1 MKSGITFIAALLMAL
16 AGVRLS
22 LAGQPVVS
30 HLIVTDVNPLAFSV
44 AWVASEAS
52 TCTVRLF
59 DEQHREL
66 ADVKAVSESRQ
77 HPPAEDLGVMKV
89 RVQGLRPDT
98 NYLVQTVTTSKKDG
112 KITVYPEKPIS
123 VRTEKN
129 AVPVSNSVF
138 AQKIYHKNQMKG
150 DGSLLIASVDGE
162 SYPVSG
168 WVGGQPN
175 PPSPWALVDLNN
187 LYSAKSHQN
196 LEVRGGESIT
206 VEVLAGIRG
215 YARFTGKVPQASQ
228 GAIIEL
234 SPPIVLTDSH

>member
-1 MKSGITFIAALLMAL
+1 MRNRIITLAAATYLAMACW
-16 AGVRLS
+16 AM
-22 LAGQPVVS
+22 AGQPVVS

-44 AWVASEAS
+44 AWVASEPS

-59 DEQHREL
+59 DEQHRNL
-66 ADVKAVSESRQ
+66 ADVKTISESRQ
-77 HPPAEDLGVMKV
+77 HRPAEDLGVMKV
-89 RVQGLRPDT
+89 RVHGLRPDT

-112 KITVYPEKPIS
+112 KIIIYPEKPIS

-138 AQKIYHKNQMKG
+138 AQKIYHTNQMKG

-168 WVGGQPN
+168 WVGAQPN

-187 LYSAKSHQN
+187 LYSARTHQN
-196 LEVRGGESIT
+196 LEVRGGEKIT
-206 VEVLAGIRG
+206 VEVLGGVRG
-215 YARFTGKVPQASQ
+215 YSRFSGKVPHASQ
-228 GAIIEL
+228 GSIIEL
-234 SPPIVLTDSH
+234 SPPIVLKTSQ